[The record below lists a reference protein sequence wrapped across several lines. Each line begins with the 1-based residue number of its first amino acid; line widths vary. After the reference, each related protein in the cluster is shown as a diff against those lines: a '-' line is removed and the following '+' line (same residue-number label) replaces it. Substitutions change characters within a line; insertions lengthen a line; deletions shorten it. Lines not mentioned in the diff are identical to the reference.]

1 MNGYLVK
8 RAMKSGRNWKK
19 RYFVLDSDEN
29 TLCYYKKEGDSNI
42 RGVIPISQDTTVRQS
57 SIQRNAIEVKTP
69 NIALYAYASTSEEQ
83 LLWVKA
89 IQKVIDGVKG
99 KTGNGT
105 SATYNNK
112 NSSSNNNNNKSS
124 SNGSSAFNEM
134 YSFAVSGTSFTV
146 TKNYELIKPIGQG
159 AYGVVVSALDKRTN
173 KKVAIKK
180 VTKAFEDL
188 IDAKRIL
195 RELVLLRHFDHENV
209 ISCTDII
216 KPTNMR
222 NFEDVYLIS
231 DLMETDLH
239 RVIYSRQKLSDE
251 HVQYFLYQLLR
262 GLKYLHSANVIHRDL
277 KPSNLL
283 VNANC
288 DLKICDF
295 GLARGMDQESTADT
309 ADAGDMTEY
318 VVTRWYRAPEIMLAV
333 KQYGPAIDMWSAG
346 CIFGE
351 LMSRKPLFPGNDYIH
366 ELKIICDVVGSPTEQ
381 ELGFITSSKARRF
394 MQGMR
399 KKSKV
404 PWSEVYPKYENKL
417 AFKLIDDMCQ
427 FDPRKRITVEGALAH
442 PYMESLHH
450 PDDEPSCERP
460 FEFKFDDTT
469 ELTKPRLQE
478 LMYQQALAFHP

>member
-42 RGVIPISQDTTVRQS
+42 RGVIPISHDTTVRQS
-57 SIQRNAIEVKTP
+57 SIQRNAIEVKTT

-99 KTGNGT
+99 KTGNVT

-112 NSSSNNNNNKSS
+112 NSSSNNNNNKIS

-251 HVQYFLYQLLR
+251 HV
-262 GLKYLHSANVIHRDL
+262 
-277 KPSNLL
+277 
-283 VNANC
+283 
-288 DLKICDF
+288 
-295 GLARGMDQESTADT
+295 
-309 ADAGDMTEY
+309 
-318 VVTRWYRAPEIMLAV
+318 
-333 KQYGPAIDMWSAG
+333 
-346 CIFGE
+346 
-351 LMSRKPLFPGNDYIH
+351 
-366 ELKIICDVVGSPTEQ
+366 
-381 ELGFITSSKARRF
+381 
-394 MQGMR
+394 
-399 KKSKV
+399 
-404 PWSEVYPKYENKL
+404 
-417 AFKLIDDMCQ
+417 
-427 FDPRKRITVEGALAH
+427 
-442 PYMESLHH
+442 
-450 PDDEPSCERP
+450 
-460 FEFKFDDTT
+460 
-469 ELTKPRLQE
+469 
-478 LMYQQALAFHP
+478 